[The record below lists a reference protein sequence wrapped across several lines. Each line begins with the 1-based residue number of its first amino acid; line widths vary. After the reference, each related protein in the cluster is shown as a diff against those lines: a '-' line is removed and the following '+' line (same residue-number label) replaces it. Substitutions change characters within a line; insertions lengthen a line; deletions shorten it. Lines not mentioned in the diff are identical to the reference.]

1 MRYFLGLLFVLLA
14 MLAMLAT
21 YSSSSY
27 YRAVLTEDTTVILP
41 RGLGAEEILATLHQA
56 GAIPEPWKIALPV
69 FLRKQYRS
77 FKAGEYAFAAG
88 MTPEHILDV
97 IARGDVV
104 VHKLTIPEGLTSH
117 AIAVL
122 LAAEPLLTGDMP
134 QPIAEGELYPDT
146 YHFTRGES
154 RAAVIARMR
163 TAMQQSL
170 GALWQQRA
178 ADLPFATPQ
187 EAVVLASIIEKE
199 TRVAAER
206 TLVAGVYINRLRQGM
221 LLQADPTVVYGINP
235 SGDLGRELTRAD
247 LARDT
252 PYNTYVRAGLPPTP
266 ICHPGEASVAAALNP
281 AATDYLYFV
290 ADAKGGHLFA
300 ATLAEHQRNVLSYR
314 RLVREMKAS
323 TTPESLPVSA
333 TIR

>member
-21 YSSSSY
+21 YSSASY

-56 GAIPEPWKIALPV
+56 GATPEPWKIALPV
-69 FLRKQYRS
+69 LLRKQYRS

-88 MTPEHILDV
+88 MTPEQILDI

-104 VHKLTIPEGLTSH
+104 AHKLTIPEGLTSH

-154 RAAVIARMR
+154 RVAVIARMR
-163 TAMQQSL
+163 AAMQQSL
-170 GALWQQRA
+170 DSLWQQRA
-178 ADLPFATPQ
+178 ANAPVSTPR

-199 TRVAAER
+199 TRLAAER
-206 TLVAGVYINRLRQGM
+206 PLVAGVYSNRLRQGM

-266 ICHPGEASVAAALNP
+266 ICHPGAASLAAALQP
-281 AATDYLYFV
+281 ATTDYIYFV
-290 ADAKGGHLFA
+290 ADANGGHRFA
-300 ATLAEHQRNVLSYR
+300 ITLAEHQNNVAAYR
-314 RLVREMKAS
+314 RSLREEAAS
-323 TTPESLPVSA
+323 VAKKPEATPTKRP
-333 TIR
+333 